1 MSQTEVKSEF
11 NTEEKALGILY
22 VVSAPSG
29 AGKTSLLKAV
39 LSDLDSVKLSVSTTT
54 RPQRP
59 GEIDGVD
66 YNFVSIEEFQKQLAE
81 DTFLEHAEV
90 FGNFYGTSQVW
101 LEQQLTDGQNVVL
114 EIDWQ
119 GAQQVRKLMPQCQSI
134 FILPPSKAELLSR
147 LTGRGQDSEEVIA
160 GRMQA
165 ANNEMQHYAE
175 YDYLIINDDF
185 EIAQQELRSIFVANS
200 QRLSV
205 QKAKHQNLIK
215 DLLGS

>member
-1 MSQTEVKSEF
+1 MVLGDNKVS
-11 NTEEKALGILY
+11 GILY

-39 LSDLDSVKLSVSTTT
+39 LNKLDSVKLSVSTTT

-59 GEIDGVD
+59 GEQDGVD
-66 YNFVSIEEFQKQLAE
+66 YNFVSVDMFKKQLE
-81 DTFLEHAEV
+81 ENTFVEYAEV
-90 FGNFYGTSQVW
+90 FGNFYGTSQLW
-101 LEQQLTDGQNVVL
+101 LEKQLADGQDVVL

-134 FILPPSKAELLSR
+134 FILPPSKAELHSR
-147 LTGRGQDSEEVIA
+147 LTGRGQDSEDVIA

-185 EIAQQELRSIFVANS
+185 EVAQQELKSIFVANS

-205 QKAKHQNLIK
+205 QQARHQALIK
-215 DLLGS
+215 DLLSS

>member
-1 MSQTEVKSEF
+1 MSQVAAESK
-11 NTEEKALGILY
+11 NQALGILY

-39 LSDLDSVKLSVSTTT
+39 LSELDSVKLSVSTTT

-59 GEIDGVD
+59 GEVDGVD
-66 YNFVSIEEFQKQLAE
+66 YNFVSVEEFQKQLAE

-90 FGNFYGTSQVW
+90 FGNYYGTSQVW
-101 LEQQLTDGQNVVL
+101 LEQQLANGQNVVL

-134 FILPPSKAELLSR
+134 FILPPSKEELYSR
-147 LTGRGQDSEEVIA
+147 LTGRGQDSNEVIE

-165 ANNEMQHYAE
+165 ANNEMQHFAE

-185 EIAQQELRSIFVANS
+185 EIAQQELKAIFVANE
-200 QRLSV
+200 QRLSA
-205 QKAKHQNLIK
+205 QKAKYQNLIQ
-215 DLLGS
+215 DLLSS

>member
-1 MSQTEVKSEF
+1 MSKQANKT
-11 NTEEKALGILY
+11 LGTLY

-39 LSDLDSVKLSVSTTT
+39 LNELDSVKLSVSTTT
-54 RPQRP
+54 RSQRP
-59 GEIDGVD
+59 SEVDGVD
-66 YNFVSIEEFQKQLAE
+66 YNFVSIEKFKDMLSHNA
-81 DTFLEHAEV
+81 FLEHAEV
-90 FGNFYGTSQVW
+90 FGNFYGTSQWW
-101 LEQQLTDGQNVVL
+101 LEEQLATGQDVVL

-119 GAQQVRKLMPQCQSI
+119 GAQQVRKLMPSCQSI

-147 LTGRGQDSEEVIA
+147 LTGRGQDSDEVIA

-185 EIAQQELRSIFVANS
+185 EIAKQELTSIFVANE

-205 QKAKHQNLIK
+205 QKIKHQHLIE
-215 DLLGS
+215 DLLSS

>member
-1 MSQTEVKSEF
+1 MEKSD
-11 NTEEKALGILY
+11 NKVTGILY

-39 LSDLDSVKLSVSTTT
+39 LNDISDIKISVSTTT
-54 RPQRP
+54 RQQRP
-59 GEIDGVD
+59 GEVDGVD
-66 YNFVSIEEFQKQLAE
+66 YNFVSVE
-81 DTFLEHAEV
+81 DFKGMLEQDAFLEHAEV
-90 FGNFYGTSQVW
+90 FGNYYGTSQWW
-101 LEQQLTDGQNVVL
+101 LEEQLANGQDVVL

-134 FILPPSKAELLSR
+134 FILPPSKEELLAR
-147 LTGRGQDSEEVIA
+147 LTGRGQDSEEVIK

-185 EIAQQELRSIFVANS
+185 EVAQQELKSIFVANL
-200 QRLSV
+200 QRLTM
-205 QKAKHQNLIK
+205 QQQKHQSLIE
-215 DLLGS
+215 DLLSS